1 MTKTQTKKI
10 LLKDILFNPVK
21 VQQIASEIRQVYP
34 SFKHKEFVDETVSK
48 FPNLELKARISWIA
62 DCLKKHL
69 PSDYIRAVKIII
81 RALPEPNNPNLS
93 DDDFGDFIYAPYSD
107 YVATNGCTKEHL
119 KLSLTALYEITQRFS
134 AEDAIRYFINAFPKE
149 TLKVLQQWSKDPHYH
164 VRRLCSEGT
173 RPKLPWS
180 QKLNIPVTAP
190 ISILNN
196 LFSDKTRF
204 VTRSVAN
211 HINDISKIDPDLA
224 IQTLTKW
231 KKLEKQKESEMGY
244 ITRHSLRTLI
254 KHGNPDAM
262 KLLGLNPL
270 PPIRVTKF
278 HVPEVVKMN
287 SALKFSFSI
296 TSKEETEIIVDYIL
310 YFQNKAG
317 KLNSK
322 KVFKLT
328 KLSLSKNKSV
338 ETLKSHLL
346 RKNMTTRTLYPG
358 QHRIELQVN
367 GKVYAQASF
376 LLK

>member
-1 MTKTQTKKI
+1 MTKSQTNKI
-10 LLKDILFNPVK
+10 LLKDILFNRVK

-34 SFKHKEFVDETVSK
+34 SFKHKEFVNEVLSK
-48 FPNLELKARISWIA
+48 FPNFELKARISWIA

-69 PSDYIRAVKIII
+69 PNDYISAVKIII
-81 RALPEPNNPNLS
+81 KALPEPNDPKLS
-93 DDDFGDFIYAPYSD
+93 DDDFGDFIYAPYAD
-107 YVATNGCTKEHL
+107 YVAKNGCTKEYF

-134 AEDAIRYFINAFPKE
+134 AEDAIRYFINAFPSE
-149 TLKVLQQWSKDPHYH
+149 TLKVLHQWSKDPHYH

-180 QKLNIPVTAP
+180 QKINIPVTAT
-190 ISILNN
+190 ISILDN
-196 LFSDKTRF
+196 LFLDKTRF

-211 HINDISKIDPDLA
+211 HINDIAKTNPDLA
-224 IQTLTKW
+224 VKTLTKW
-231 KKLEKQKESEMGY
+231 KKLGKQKDSEMGY
-244 ITRHSLRTLI
+244 IIRHSLRTLI
-254 KHGNPDAM
+254 KLGNPDAM
-262 KLLGLNPL
+262 KLLGLNPA
-270 PPIRVTKF
+270 PPISVSKF
-278 HVPEVVKMN
+278 NVPELVKMN
-287 SALKFSFSI
+287 SALKFSFLI
-296 TSKEETEIIVDYIL
+296 TSKEETEVIVDYIL

-338 ETLKSHLL
+338 ETLKSHML

-367 GKVYAQASF
+367 GKVFAKASF